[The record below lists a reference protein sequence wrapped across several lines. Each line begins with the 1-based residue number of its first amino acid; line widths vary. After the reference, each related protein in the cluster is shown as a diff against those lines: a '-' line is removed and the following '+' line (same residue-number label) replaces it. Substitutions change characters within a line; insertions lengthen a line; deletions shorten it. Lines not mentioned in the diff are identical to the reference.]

1 LTNFQ
6 SYALATVAIW
16 LAMVAIRYRRSTI
29 VLTGGMLVVSIGAV
43 LGLIENAT
51 SFRQLGLAG
60 PMPWLTTLAIALVW
74 LALMLAY
81 SPLADRIATRM
92 VAAPPNLRTF
102 RAIQQSTAKLVMGIV
117 VAWIL
122 GGFLEELIFRGIVLQ
137 SIEALMMPLL
147 PMPLASAIAIVVAAI
162 GAGIIHL
169 YQRLRAALIITQLSM
184 LFGLLFVISGHNLW
198 TVILCH
204 GLYDTIAFIR
214 FATGKSR
221 YSKLDSDA
229 AMQA

>member
-1 LTNFQ
+1 
-6 SYALATVAIW
+6 
-16 LAMVAIRYRRSTI
+16 
-29 VLTGGMLVVSIGAV
+29 LTGGMFVVSLSAM
-43 LGLIENAT
+43 LALLENAT
-51 SFRQLGLAG
+51 SLRLLGLTAS
-60 PMPWLTTLAIALVW
+60 MPWLTTIALALGW
-74 LALMLAY
+74 LVLMLAY
-81 SPLADRIATRM
+81 SPLADLIATRL

-102 RAIQQSTAKLVMGIV
+102 RPIQQSTATLVMGII

-122 GGFLEELIFRGIVLQ
+122 GGFLEELIFRGIALQ

-147 PMPLASAIAIVVAAI
+147 PMPLAAAIAIVVAAV

-169 YQRLRAALIITQLSM
+169 YQRLRAAIIITQLSM

-198 TVILCH
+198 TVIICH

-221 YSKLDSDA
+221 YSKLEAEAPASV
-229 AMQA
+229 

>member
-1 LTNFQ
+1 LTKFDAC
-6 SYALATVAIW
+6 ALAIVAIW

-29 VLTGGMLVVSIGAV
+29 VLTGGMLVVSLYAGSA
-43 LGLIENAT
+43 LFENAT
-51 SFRQLGLAG
+51 SLRQLGLAG
-60 PMPWLTTLAIALVW
+60 PMSWTMTLGFALGG

-81 SPLADRIATRM
+81 SPVADFIATRL
-92 VAAPPNLRTF
+92 VSAPPSLRTF

-122 GGFLEELIFRGIVLQ
+122 GGFVEELIFRAIVLQ
-137 SIEALMMPLL
+137 SIDALMLPLV
-147 PMPLASAIAIVVAAI
+147 PSPLASAIAIIVAAV

-169 YQRLRAALIITQLSM
+169 YQRLRAAIIITQLSI
-184 LFGLLFVISGHNLW
+184 LFGALFVVSGHNLW

-214 FATGKSR
+214 FAMGKSR
-221 YSKLDSDA
+221 YSKLEDEA
-229 AMQA
+229 AVQV